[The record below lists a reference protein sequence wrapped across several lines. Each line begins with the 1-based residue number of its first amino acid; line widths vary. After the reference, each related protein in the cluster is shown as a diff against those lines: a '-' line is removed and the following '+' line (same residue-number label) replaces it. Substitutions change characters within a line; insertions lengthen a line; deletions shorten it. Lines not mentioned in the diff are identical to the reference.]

1 MNFRKIKLALT
12 VDLVNGI
19 QNGQLLKSIKNLMN
33 DFKEAGKFIGLSV
46 TNSIT
51 LNQALTQR
59 TFAIQ
64 YENVTLD
71 VNVITNTATR
81 SQYVQNFDLR

>member
-12 VDLVNGI
+12 VDLINGI

-33 DFKEAGKFIGLSV
+33 EFKEAGKFIGLSV
-46 TNSIT
+46 TNSMT
-51 LNQALTQR
+51 LNKALTQR

-71 VNVITNTATR
+71 LNVITNTATR
-81 SQYVQNFDLR
+81 SQYVQNFNLR